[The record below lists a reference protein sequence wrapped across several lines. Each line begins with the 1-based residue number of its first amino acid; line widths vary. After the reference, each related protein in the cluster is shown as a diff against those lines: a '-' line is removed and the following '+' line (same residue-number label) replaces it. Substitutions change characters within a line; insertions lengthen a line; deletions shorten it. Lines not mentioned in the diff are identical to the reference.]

1 MKYSGSCISKSVH
14 GCRKKGT
21 LIVDRIMAARYKER
35 RIRNMNEALLGR
47 KDTTKYNYEEL
58 STLEL
63 ELSNMYEELEKSLDN
78 PYSALRS
85 NCLLSKGCLKTT
97 NLA

>member
-1 MKYSGSCISKSVH
+1 
-14 GCRKKGT
+14 
-21 LIVDRIMAARYKER
+21 
-35 RIRNMNEALLGR
+35 MNEALLGR

-78 PYSALRS
+78 PYSALR
-85 NCLLSKGCLKTT
+85 
-97 NLA
+97 